1 MGMIDRQLLELIA
14 SKVGNIETRVDS
26 IETKVDSIEV
36 RVSAIETR
44 MDNFEARMD
53 KTDAK
58 ITDIQ
63 MTLENETNKNIQ
75 IIAEGHVYLIR
86 KLDDALRV
94 ENEKE
99 ML

>member
-1 MGMIDRQLLELIA
+1 MTDRALLELIA

-26 IETKVDSIEV
+26 IES
-36 RVSAIETR
+36 RVGAIET
-44 MDNFEARMD
+44 RMD

-75 IIAEGHVYLIR
+75 IIAEGHVDLIR